1 MVDIKDVLSFNYYT
15 YKKPFTGSDS
25 GKRYR
30 IVRLE
35 KEIQKEEGTEPLKEV
50 VFKAFLWKDHLAFE
64 KTPEEE
70 ILTNEFDFTPFGL
83 EQVVDWINTTM
94 L

>member
-15 YKKPFTGSDS
+15 YKKPFTGSDN

-35 KEIQKEEGTEPLKEV
+35 KEILGEEGTEPTKEV
-50 VFKAFLWKDHLAFE
+50 VFKAFLWKDVLAFE

-70 ILTNEFDFTPFGL
+70 LLTKEFAFTPYGL